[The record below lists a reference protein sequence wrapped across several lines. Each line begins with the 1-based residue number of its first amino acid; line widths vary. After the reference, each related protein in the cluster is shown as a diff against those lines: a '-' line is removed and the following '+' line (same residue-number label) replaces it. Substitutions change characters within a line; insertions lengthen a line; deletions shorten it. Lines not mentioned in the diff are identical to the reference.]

1 MVAADHPIALQDMQG
16 QLHWMRWN
24 AIPPQN
30 GTLKRNQSVAL
41 THPAGHRE
49 GATGEIDPI
58 DALNGLYYA
67 FSSNLLVSQISEY
80 QARRSSFCFSQSSQV
95 TSGINMRLLPSIT
108 SYHILRLSVYLLS
121 AASLSIV
128 VVANPIPISSQANSG
143 PCAFVAG
150 LEPQVVSQDSTNARH
165 IQILPVA
172 VPRTGSGKID
182 LKDFS
187 AKPLIAHFVFEEF
200 FWEHYNVIR
209 DVDKL
214 RTRTN
219 SLLEEKAKGFKDF
232 TIGDPNF
239 QHPIVIE
246 DDLDWINT
254 VFLYFTLINQPGG
267 EVPVLDAKQLGGW
280 IAMFTKMTDLRSLH
294 RKSLKPKA
302 LQ

>member
-1 MVAADHPIALQDMQG
+1 
-16 QLHWMRWN
+16 
-24 AIPPQN
+24 
-30 GTLKRNQSVAL
+30 
-41 THPAGHRE
+41 
-49 GATGEIDPI
+49 
-58 DALNGLYYA
+58 
-67 FSSNLLVSQISEY
+67 
-80 QARRSSFCFSQSSQV
+80 
-95 TSGINMRLLPSIT
+95 MRLLPSIT
-108 SYHILRLSVYLLS
+108 PYHILSVYLLS

-128 VVANPIPISSQANSG
+128 VVANPIPISSQANSDVRLKLAWRIPG
-143 PCAFVAG
+143 QEQFQSSRSGRGLQEFTAKDRFSLFITGHSAFVAG

-294 RKSLKPKA
+294 RKSLKSKA